1 MIANLDVGREKSIA
15 AIDAAEA
22 TDKQIILVGQKQPE
36 QENVAADA
44 VEWMHHTLS
53 AKMPD
58 STIVVPEPGRRYTF
72 EP

>member
-1 MIANLDVGREKSIA
+1 MKLNPRQVV
-15 AIDAAEA
+15 
-22 TDKQIILVGQKQPE
+22 LVHGDP
-36 QENVAADA
+36 DA

>member
-1 MIANLDVGREKSIA
+1 MDCFDFSGH
-15 AIDAAEA
+15 A
-22 TDKQIILVGQKQPE
+22 TRDSLVNYAVKLNPRQVVLVHGDP
-36 QENVAADA
+36 DA
-44 VEWMHHTLS
+44 VEWMQHTLS